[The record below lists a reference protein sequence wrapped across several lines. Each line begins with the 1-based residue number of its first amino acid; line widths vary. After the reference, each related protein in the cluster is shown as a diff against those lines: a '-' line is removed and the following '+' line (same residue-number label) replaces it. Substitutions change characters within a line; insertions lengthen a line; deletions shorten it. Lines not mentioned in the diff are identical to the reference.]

1 MRAKLLIILS
11 CLFVAVGVLAE
22 DTKTISV
29 TFTNFAAGKQ
39 YAENERHDLGYGL
52 VVYTTLCHFTTNLR
66 IYSSATNNGY
76 VVSDPLPGAIVS
88 ISFSMGYNKDI
99 LNVYGSTDKENWT
112 LVKGVETTSPYKNYT
127 LNFPSEKNYTCF
139 KLDVKGDNQIRIES
153 MSVTYACND
162 EGNDGDN
169 DESDEE
175 VITVSA
181 PIFTPGTSFFSTES
195 LNVSIDVADGCEV
208 YYTTDGTAPSY
219 TSTEE
224 YVGTKGNV
232 VTIYSSPSPVVL
244 KAIAV
249 DAATG
254 KCSEVASATYTY
266 VDPANAY
273 DGSEER
279 PYTVAE
285 AKAMTGE
292 KNNKWV
298 KGTIYGTMANSY
310 DFGQGVI
317 TSGFKSSANIVIGDS
332 DMQIPVQL
340 PSGSDIRESVNLVD
354 HPYLVGKEILI
365 KGTLK
370 EYCGT
375 RGMQEPTEYKIMHDV
390 PINSYGYAT
399 LFLDM
404 PVSVPKGSTAYYCN
418 IEDNYVNLLPVGTIV
433 PANIG
438 VIIESTP
445 NTTCR
450 FTYTV
455 EENANKDSILLNN
468 LLIGFTKDSLIV
480 ADGNA
485 YYALNVRDNQI
496 GFYIPQTAINE
507 ADAASGFTARA
518 NKSYL
523 RVPAELKATRFLIRR
538 ELDETGVGQIF
549 HLCDDVI
556 YDLQGRRVSSPKS
569 GIYIKAGRKVVI
581 RN

>member
-1 MRAKLLIILS
+1 MRARLLFLLGCLS
-11 CLFVAVGVLAE
+11 VVVGGLAE
-22 DTKTISV
+22 NTKTISV
-29 TFTNFAAGKQ
+29 TFDDFSEGAYCAV
-39 YAENERHDLGYGL
+39 NEKHDLREGL
-52 VVYTTLCHFTTNLR
+52 VIYTTDCHFTTELR
-66 IYSSATNNGY
+66 IYSSTSNNGY
-76 VVSDPLPGAIVS
+76 VVSDPLPGIIASVS
-88 ISFSMGYNKDI
+88 FRMGYNKDV

-112 LVKGVETTSPYKNYT
+112 LIKGVETTSTSYKNYT
-127 LNFPSEKNYTCF
+127 LNFPLDKNYTCF
-139 KLDVKGDNQIRIES
+139 KLDVKGEKQIRIES
-153 MSVTYACND
+153 MSVIYICD
-162 EGNDGDN
+162 GEGNDGDN
-169 DESDEE
+169 DEE
-175 VITVSA
+175 ITVST
-181 PIFTPGTSFFSTES
+181 PIFTPGTSVFSTES
-195 LNVSIDVADGCEV
+195 LNVSIDMADGCEV

-232 VTIYSSPSPVVL
+232 VTIHSSPSPVIL

-249 DAATG
+249 NVATG

-266 VDPANAY
+266 VDPANAN

-310 DFGQGVI
+310 DFGQGII

-332 DMQIPVQL
+332 DIQIPVQL
-340 PSGSDIRESVNLVD
+340 PSGSDIREGINLVD
-354 HPYLVGKEILI
+354 HPCLVGKEILI

-375 RGMQEPTEYKIMHDV
+375 RGVQEPTEYKVMHDI

-404 PVSVPKGSTAYYCN
+404 PVSVPEGSTAYYCD
-418 IEDNYVNLLPVGTIV
+418 IEDNYVDLLPIGTVV
-433 PANIG
+433 PANVGI
-438 VIIESTP
+438 IIESTP

-450 FTYTV
+450 LTYTV
-455 EENANKDSILLNN
+455 EENANKDSILFNN
-468 LLIGFTKDSLIV
+468 LLVGFTKDTLIV

-496 GFYIPQTAINE
+496 GFYIPQTAMDE
-507 ADAASGFTARA
+507 TDATSGFTARA

-523 RVPAELKATRFLIRR
+523 RVPAELKATRFLFRR
-538 ELDETGVGQIF
+538 EQDETGIGQIF
-549 HLCDDVI
+549 HLCDDVV
-556 YDLQGRRVSSPKS
+556 YDLQGRRVSYPKS
-569 GIYIKAGRKVVI
+569 GIYIKSGKKIVI

>member
-1 MRAKLLIILS
+1 MRARLLFLLGCLS
-11 CLFVAVGVLAE
+11 VVVGGLAE
-22 DTKTISV
+22 NTKTISV
-29 TFTNFAAGKQ
+29 TFDDFSEGAYCAV
-39 YAENERHDLGYGL
+39 NEKHDLREGL
-52 VVYTTLCHFTTNLR
+52 VIYTTDCHFTTELR
-66 IYSSATNNGY
+66 IYSSTSNNGY
-76 VVSDPLPGAIVS
+76 VVSDPLPGIIASVS
-88 ISFSMGYNKDI
+88 FRMGYNKDI

-112 LVKGVETTSPYKNYT
+112 LIKGVETTSTSYKNYT
-127 LNFPSEKNYTCF
+127 LNFPLDKNYTCF
-139 KLDVKGDNQIRIES
+139 KLDVKGEKQIRIES
-153 MSVTYACND
+153 MSVIYICD
-162 EGNDGDN
+162 GEGNDGDN
-169 DESDEE
+169 DEE
-175 VITVSA
+175 ITVST
-181 PIFTPGTSFFSTES
+181 PIFTPGTSVFSTES
-195 LNVSIDVADGCEV
+195 LNVSIDMADGCEV

-232 VTIYSSPSPVVL
+232 VTIHSSPSPVIL

-249 DAATG
+249 NVATG

-266 VDPANAY
+266 VDPANAN

-285 AKAMTGE
+285 TKAMTGE
-292 KNNKWV
+292 KNDKWV

-310 DFGQGVI
+310 DFGQGII

-332 DMQIPVQL
+332 DIQIPVQL
-340 PSGSDIRESVNLVD
+340 PSGSDIREGINLVD
-354 HPYLVGKEILI
+354 HPCLVGKEILI

-375 RGMQEPTEYKIMHDV
+375 RGVQEPTEYKVMHDI

-404 PVSVPKGSTAYYCN
+404 PVSVPEGSTAYYCD
-418 IEDNYVNLLPVGTIV
+418 IEDNYVDLLPIGTVV
-433 PANIG
+433 PANVGI
-438 VIIESTP
+438 IIESTP

-450 FTYTV
+450 LTYTV
-455 EENANKDSILLNN
+455 EENANKDSILFNN
-468 LLIGFTKDSLIV
+468 LLVGFTKDTLIV

-496 GFYIPQTAINE
+496 GFYIPQTAMDE
-507 ADAASGFTARA
+507 TDATSGFTARA

-523 RVPAELKATRFLIRR
+523 RVPAELKATRFLFRR
-538 ELDETGVGQIF
+538 EQDETGIGQIF
-549 HLCDDVI
+549 HLCDDVV
-556 YDLQGRRVSSPKS
+556 YDLQGRRVSYPKS
-569 GIYIKAGRKVVI
+569 GIYIKSGKKIVI

>member
-1 MRAKLLIILS
+1 MRARLLFLLGCLS
-11 CLFVAVGVLAE
+11 VVVGGLAE
-22 DTKTISV
+22 NTKTISV
-29 TFTNFAAGKQ
+29 TFDDFSEGAYCAV
-39 YAENERHDLGYGL
+39 NEKHDLREGL
-52 VVYTTLCHFTTNLR
+52 VIYTTDCHFTTELR
-66 IYSSATNNGY
+66 IYSSTSNNGY
-76 VVSDPLPGAIVS
+76 VVSDPLPGIIASVS
-88 ISFSMGYNKDI
+88 FRMGYNKDI

-112 LVKGVETTSPYKNYT
+112 LIKGVETTSTSYKNYT
-127 LNFPSEKNYTCF
+127 LNFPLDKNYTCF
-139 KLDVKGDNQIRIES
+139 KLDVKGEKQIRIES
-153 MSVTYACND
+153 MSVIYICD
-162 EGNDGDN
+162 GEGNDGDN
-169 DESDEE
+169 DEE
-175 VITVSA
+175 ITVST
-181 PIFTPGTSFFSTES
+181 PIFTPGTSVFSTES
-195 LNVSIDVADGCEV
+195 LNVSIDMADGCEV

-224 YVGTKGNV
+224 SVGTKGNV
-232 VTIYSSPSPVVL
+232 VTIHSSPSPVIL

-249 DAATG
+249 NVATG

-266 VDPANAY
+266 VDPANAN

-310 DFGQGVI
+310 DFGQGII

-332 DMQIPVQL
+332 DIQIPVQL
-340 PSGSDIRESVNLVD
+340 PSGSDIREGINLVD
-354 HPYLVGKEILI
+354 HPCLVGKEILI

-375 RGMQEPTEYKIMHDV
+375 RGVQEPTEYKVMHDI

-404 PVSVPKGSTAYYCN
+404 PVSVPEGSTAYYCD
-418 IEDNYVNLLPVGTIV
+418 IEDNYVDLLPIGTVV
-433 PANIG
+433 PANVGI
-438 VIIESTP
+438 IIESTP

-450 FTYTV
+450 LTYTV
-455 EENANKDSILLNN
+455 EENANKDSILFNN
-468 LLIGFTKDSLIV
+468 LLVGFTKDTLIV

-496 GFYIPQTAINE
+496 GFYIPQTAMDE
-507 ADAASGFTARA
+507 TDATSGFTARA

-523 RVPAELKATRFLIRR
+523 RVPAELKATRFLFRR
-538 ELDETGVGQIF
+538 EQDETGIGQIF
-549 HLCDDVI
+549 HLCDDVV
-556 YDLQGRRVSSPKS
+556 YDLQGRRVSYPKS
-569 GIYIKAGRKVVI
+569 GIYIKSGKKIVI

>member
-1 MRAKLLIILS
+1 MRARLLFLLGCLS
-11 CLFVAVGVLAE
+11 VVVGGLAE
-22 DTKTISV
+22 NTKTISV
-29 TFTNFAAGKQ
+29 TFDDFSEGAYCAVHEK
-39 YAENERHDLGYGL
+39 HDLREGL
-52 VVYTTLCHFTTNLR
+52 VIYTTDCHFTTELR
-66 IYSSATNNGY
+66 IYSSTSNNGY
-76 VVSDPLPGAIVS
+76 VVSDPLPGIIASVS
-88 ISFSMGYNKDI
+88 FRMGYNKDI

-112 LVKGVETTSPYKNYT
+112 LIKGVETTSTSYKNYT
-127 LNFPSEKNYTCF
+127 LNFPLDKNYTCF
-139 KLDVKGDNQIRIES
+139 KLDVKGEKQIRIES
-153 MSVTYACND
+153 MSVIYICD
-162 EGNDGDN
+162 GEGNDGDN
-169 DESDEE
+169 DEE
-175 VITVSA
+175 ITVST
-181 PIFTPGTSFFSTES
+181 PIFTPGTSVFSTES
-195 LNVSIDVADGCEV
+195 LNVSIDMADGCEV

-232 VTIYSSPSPVVL
+232 VTIHSSPSPVIL

-249 DAATG
+249 NVATG

-266 VDPANAY
+266 VDPANAN

-285 AKAMTGE
+285 TKAMTGE
-292 KNNKWV
+292 KNDKWV

-310 DFGQGVI
+310 DFGQGII

-332 DMQIPVQL
+332 DIQIPVQL
-340 PSGSDIRESVNLVD
+340 PSGSDIREGINLVD
-354 HPYLVGKEILI
+354 HPCLVGKEILI

-375 RGMQEPTEYKIMHDV
+375 RGVQEPTEYKVMHDI

-404 PVSVPKGSTAYYCN
+404 PVSVPEGSTAYYCD
-418 IEDNYVNLLPVGTIV
+418 IEDNYVDLLPIGTVV
-433 PANIG
+433 PANVGI
-438 VIIESTP
+438 IIESTP

-450 FTYTV
+450 LTYTV
-455 EENANKDSILLNN
+455 EENANKDSILFNN
-468 LLIGFTKDSLIV
+468 LLVGFTKDTLIV

-496 GFYIPQTAINE
+496 GFYIPQTAMDE
-507 ADAASGFTARA
+507 TDATSGFTARA

-523 RVPAELKATRFLIRR
+523 RVPAELKATRFLFRR
-538 ELDETGVGQIF
+538 EQDETGIGQIF
-549 HLCDDVI
+549 HLCDDVV
-556 YDLQGRRVSSPKS
+556 YDLQGRRVSYPKS
-569 GIYIKAGRKVVI
+569 GIYIKSGKKIVI